1 MPNDKKE
8 TKKHFG
14 FFKNKSKQEVNIAS
28 LKSNQQAILDKD
40 TPFVIQEAYKTTRTN
55 IIFAVSGSTEKR
67 CKLIAFTSANPNE
80 GKSTTCINLGI
91 TFAQTGVKVLIID
104 CDLRNPKSHQYLGVT
119 KTNGLSTILSK
130 QCTFDEAV
138 YHDIRPSL
146 DLIASGSIP
155 PNPAELL
162 SSDAMGQLLDEI
174 SGRYDYIFFDTPPAT
189 VVTDAV
195 ALSKFLDGIVLVVR
209 EGYTN
214 HESLEHAI
222 SLLKLAHAKILGF
235 FVNDVDPNNV
245 NYGVYQRGYG
255 RSRGYKYNYRY
266 SYRYGPAPAPDS
278 SASNK
283 KDSSADDTAAG

>member
-8 TKKHFG
+8 TKKRFG
-14 FFKNKSKQEVNIAS
+14 FFKKKSRREVNNAS
-28 LKSNQQAILDKD
+28 LKTNQQAIIDKD

-55 IIFAVSGSTEKR
+55 IIFAVSGSAEKSS
-67 CKLIAFTSANPNE
+67 KLIAFTSANPNE

-119 KTNGLSTILSK
+119 KTKGLSTILSN
-130 QCTFDEAV
+130 QCTFDDAV
-138 YHDIRPSL
+138 YHDIRPSM
-146 DLIASGSIP
+146 DLLASGSIP

-162 SSDAMGQLLDEI
+162 SSDAMGQLLNEI
-174 SGRYDYIFFDTPPAT
+174 SGRYDYIFFDTPPTT

-195 ALSKFLDGIVLVVR
+195 ALSKFIDGIVFVVR

-245 NYGVYQRGYG
+245 NYGVYQKGYG
-255 RSRGYKYNYRY
+255 RSRNYRYNYHY
-266 SYRYGPAPAPDS
+266 SYRYGPNPDPDG
-278 SASNK
+278 K
-283 KDSSADDTAAG
+283 KDSPANDSAAG